1 MKPLSVANE
10 NLIDRTL
17 ELWQPRLRRELSRED
32 ARQILENVT
41 GFFSLLSQWSKSETA
56 SPASDVRP
64 YRLER
69 AVDGGEVRHEG

>member
-10 NLIDRTL
+10 HLIDRTI

-32 ARQILENVT
+32 ARQIVENVT

-56 SPASDVRP
+56 PPASDLRP

-69 AVDGGEVRHEG
+69 AVDDGGAS